1 MPEHELR
8 SAETDLVSQI
18 GGFLRGKA
26 ANDPEL
32 RSLLRAVGLWLTAL
46 GDERHDRPA
55 VVTEA
60 TATASAPPAEPAIVE
75 PVCAVVPLD
84 LMEPK
89 AASPAEQ
96 TPAVSD
102 ADLQQLMARFS
113 GMGPS
118 PRTAGTP
125 RLATTF
131 EAAGEGPRRTVDL
144 SEISTLAKRMELR
157 ADACVFGIHRG
168 EALQRG
174 AGFEAVKPEYD
185 LLKQR
190 IGGLQPCFLWMLD
203 QSSATIAKEDWL
215 ILEGCY
221 RATAEVL
228 QCIAAYPARY
238 EQEPDLLKLLGE
250 CQSAIRAAMTACN
263 AFPRWTDLDQHAVF
277 EWCRAE
283 GQTRQVFNPFLA
295 LTNLANPNLHGGRLA
310 RIRKLRQELDA
321 TVANDRAIRR
331 GLNTVKYHRDQL
343 SEGCENVEH
352 QWRRIGEGIEA
363 VLAAGM
369 QPSSPD
375 LVELLVPIADDL
387 PEYVYSREGTRRVLR
402 YVDERVAVLERE
414 ETSEPTQ
421 VREDSKELML
431 VREALRGTTMVLVGG
446 EERRHSKELIEQE
459 FELSELRWL
468 TSREHGSLAPFLPS
482 IHDDATKVVAI
493 MIRWCGHSSED
504 LQEAAEAAGKIFV
517 RLPRGYN
524 PTQIAHEIMRQ
535 ASERLEI
542 PG

>member
-8 SAETDLVSQI
+8 SAEADVVMQI

-32 RSLLRAVGLWLTAL
+32 RSLLRAVGLWLTTL
-46 GDERHDRPA
+46 GEEKHDRPA
-55 VVTEA
+55 VVAEA
-60 TATASAPPAEPAIVE
+60 PVPAPVAPAEAAVAESTVVAAPVELVE
-75 PVCAVVPLD
+75 P
-84 LMEPK
+84 K
-89 AASPAEQ
+89 TAAPAER
-96 TPAVSD
+96 TPPVPEGE
-102 ADLQQLMARFS
+102 LKQLMARFS
-113 GMGPS
+113 EMGPS
-118 PRTAGTP
+118 PRTEGVARRGAAFGSAGD
-125 RLATTF
+125 
-131 EAAGEGPRRTVDL
+131 GPRRNVDL
-144 SEISTLAKRMELR
+144 NEISTLAKRMELR
-157 ADACVFGIHRG
+157 ADACLFGIHRG
-168 EALQRG
+168 ETLRRG

-203 QSSATIAKEDWL
+203 QESASITRDDWAS
-215 ILEGCY
+215 LEGCY

-228 QCIAAYPARY
+228 HCIAAYPARY
-238 EQEPDLLKLLGE
+238 EKEADLLKLLGE
-250 CQSAIRAAMTACN
+250 CQSAIRAAMTACG
-263 AFPRWTDLDQHAVF
+263 AFPRWTDLDQQAVF
-277 EWCRAE
+277 DWCRAE
-283 GQTRQVFNPFLA
+283 GQARHVFNPFLA
-295 LTNLANPNLHGGRLA
+295 LDSLANPNLHGGRLA

-369 QPSSPD
+369 QPSSPE

-402 YVDERVAVLERE
+402 YVDERVAVLERD

-421 VREDSKELML
+421 AREDSKELMR
-431 VREALRGTTMVLVGG
+431 VREAMRGTTMVLIGG
-446 EERRHSKELIEQE
+446 EERRYSKELIEQE

-468 TSREHGSLAPFLPS
+468 TSREHGSLAPFLPA
-482 IHDDATKVVAI
+482 IQDEATKVVAI
-493 MIRWCGHSSED
+493 MIRWCGHSFED

-524 PTQIAHEIMRQ
+524 PTQIAHEIIRQ
-535 ASERLEI
+535 ASERLEL